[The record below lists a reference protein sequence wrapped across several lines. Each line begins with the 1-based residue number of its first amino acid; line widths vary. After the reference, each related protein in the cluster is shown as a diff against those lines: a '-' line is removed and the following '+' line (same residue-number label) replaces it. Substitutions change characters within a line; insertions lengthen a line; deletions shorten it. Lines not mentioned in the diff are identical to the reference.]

1 MPESPTQA
9 RPEVRTSLEGSCLGL
24 RFTGTWRITDNP
36 PRFEAPPRKA
46 EIRSVSCDLSTL
58 QGWDNSLV
66 LYLLGLKRWC
76 SQQGLPFPEQRLS
89 DDLRVLVTDL
99 ERSQPRAEPKD
110 RSTSL
115 FIFVGEQTVNL
126 WAQCLQIAD
135 FVGECS
141 LALNRLARAPLSFR
155 WRDCLAEMQEC
166 GAMALPIV
174 SLVSFLVGVTLAYTG
189 AIVLRMFGGDIWIA
203 DMIGLSITREM
214 AAVMTGVVLAGRT
227 GAAYAA
233 QIGNM
238 KANEEIDAL
247 TTLGVPAIDFL
258 VIPRMLALA
267 LMTPLLALYSMVLGV
282 FGGMLIAYSI
292 LKIPPAAYFI
302 EMMGIVDVPDIC
314 TGLIKASAFGLI
326 VGMCGCLR
334 GMQAERSSQG
344 VGKAATSA
352 VVTTILLMVVADAL
366 FAVIFNILG
375 L

>member
-1 MPESPTQA
+1 MPESPTHP
-9 RPEVRTSLEGSCLGL
+9 RPEARTSQAGDRLELQL
-24 RFTGTWRITDNP
+24 VGTWRITDNAP
-36 PRFEAPPRKA
+36 HFEAPPRKA
-46 EIRSVSCDLSTL
+46 ALRSVSCDVSGL
-58 QGWDNSLV
+58 QGWDNSLI
-66 LYLLGLKRWC
+66 LYLLALKRWC
-76 SQQGLPFPEQRLS
+76 LQQSLPFPDQGLNPDMLELLAALEKS
-89 DDLRVLVTDL
+89 VT
-99 ERSQPRAEPKD
+99 RTEPKD
-110 RSTSL
+110 RSPSL

-126 WAQCLQIAD
+126 WTQCLQIAD

-141 LALNRLARAPLSFR
+141 LALNRLVRKPLSFR

-247 TTLGVPAIDFL
+247 STLGVPVIDFL

-267 LMTPLLALYSMVLGV
+267 LMTPLLTLYSMVMGIL
-282 FGGMLIAYSI
+282 GGMLIAYGV
-292 LKIPPAAYFI
+292 LRIPPAAYFI
-302 EMMGIVDVPDIC
+302 EMLGIVDVSDIV

-326 VGMCGCLR
+326 VGMSGCLR
-334 GMQAERSSQG
+334 GMQADRSAQG

-352 VVTTILLMVVADAL
+352 VVTTVLLMVVADAL

-375 L
+375 F